1 MKGRTGIIIAAVA
14 LGAASL
20 FLFGARGT
28 AAEAVYPVE
37 NGRNW
42 FSRHVGTRV
51 RGVFSRMDLAA
62 ENRRLKEENAALRME
77 LSSSLASRSSRQA
90 PSATS
95 LPSAPGTEHQAQG
108 TNWIP
113 APVLSRNGSVG
124 VSGIMRLGKGSLA
137 GVKAGAPV
145 AVPEGLVGRV
155 LSVTPH
161 TCDVRLII
169 DPSMRVSCE
178 IEPPDPSDGP
188 IYGILYGGGAACVAA
203 EADASILYV
212 VNPLRMRHMQR
223 RLDLPPRSKII
234 TSGLGGIF
242 PRGLVVGFLLDGQ
255 HVDETRLEREGDV
268 IAAVD
273 FPALDN
279 VFIRR
284 ED

>member
-1 MKGRTGIIIAAVA
+1 
-14 LGAASL
+14 
-20 FLFGARGT
+20 
-28 AAEAVYPVE
+28 
-37 NGRNW
+37 
-42 FSRHVGTRV
+42 
-51 RGVFSRMDLAA
+51 MDLAV

-77 LSSSLASRSSRQA
+77 LTGRIAAGTAALPPGDTART
-90 PSATS
+90 ATFN
-95 LPSAPGTEHQAQG
+95 A
-108 TNWIP
+108 NWIS

-178 IEPPDPSDGP
+178 IEPPDPSAGP

-212 VNPLRMRHMQR
+212 VNPLRMRHVQR
-223 RLDLPPRSKII
+223 RLDLPPRTKII

-273 FPALDN
+273 FPALEN

>member
-1 MKGRTGIIIAAVA
+1 MKGRTGIIIAAAA
-14 LGAASL
+14 LGAVAVL
-20 FLFGARGT
+20 LFGARGT

-42 FSRHVGTRV
+42 LSRNVGTRL
-51 RGVFSRMDLAA
+51 RGLFSRMDLAA

-77 LSSSLASRSSRQA
+77 LSSSV
-90 PSATS
+90 
-95 LPSAPGTEHQAQG
+95 APGARRRPPAAAALPLAPGAT
-108 TNWIP
+108 WIP
-113 APVLSRNGSVG
+113 APVLSRSGTVG

-145 AVPEGLVGRV
+145 AAPEGLVGRV
-155 LSVTPH
+155 LAVTPH

-188 IYGILYGGGAACVAA
+188 IYGILYGGGATCVAA

-255 HVDETRLEREGDV
+255 HIDETRLEREGDV
-268 IAAVD
+268 VAAVD
-273 FPALDN
+273 FPALEN

>member
-1 MKGRTGIIIAAVA
+1 MKGKTGIIIVAVA
-14 LGAASL
+14 LGAAAV
-20 FLFGARGT
+20 FFFGARGA

-42 FSRHVGTRV
+42 FSRHIGTRV
-51 RGVFSRMDLAA
+51 RGIFSRMDLAA
-62 ENRRLKEENAALRME
+62 ENRRLREENAALRME
-77 LSSSLASRSSRQA
+77 LAGRCPAAVKAAALQAGGTAEMAPFNAS
-90 PSATS
+90 
-95 LPSAPGTEHQAQG
+95 
-108 TNWIP
+108 WMP
-113 APVLSRNGSVG
+113 APVLSRNGTVG

-137 GVKAGAPV
+137 GVKVGAPV

-155 LSVTPH
+155 ISVTPH

-178 IEPPDPSDGP
+178 IEPPDPSAGP

-212 VNPLRMRHMQR
+212 VNPLRMRHMQQ

-255 HVDETRLEREGDV
+255 HVDETRLEREADV
-268 IAAVD
+268 MAAVD
-273 FPALDN
+273 FPSLED

>member
-1 MKGRTGIIIAAVA
+1 MVAA
-14 LGAASL
+14 LGALAL
-20 FLFGARGT
+20 LVLGGRGA

-42 FSRHVGTRV
+42 LSRHVVARV
-51 RGVFSRMDLAA
+51 RGLFTRMDLVA

-77 LSSSLASRSSRQA
+77 LAARGSD
-90 PSATS
+90 SAKCGPDVAGHA
-95 LPSAPGTEHQAQG
+95 LP
-108 TNWIP
+108 TNSWLS
-113 APVLSRNGSVG
+113 APVLSRNGAAG
-124 VSGIMRLGKGSLA
+124 VNGYLRVGKGSLA

-161 TCDVRLII
+161 TCDVRLIT
-169 DPSMRVSCE
+169 DPSVRVSCE
-178 IEPPDPSDGP
+178 VELANPSFGP

-212 VNPLRMRHMQR
+212 VNPLRIRHLQQR
-223 RLDLPPRSKII
+223 PELPPRAKIV
-234 TSGLGGIF
+234 TSGLGGVF
-242 PRGLVVGFLLDGQ
+242 PRGLVVGFLLDGEN
-255 HVDETRLEREGDV
+255 VDETRLEREGDV
-268 IAAVD
+268 VAAVD
-273 FPALDN
+273 FPSLES

>member
-1 MKGRTGIIIAAVA
+1 MKGRTGIVIAAAALGAVA
-14 LGAASL
+14 L
-20 FLFGARGT
+20 FFFGVRGT

-37 NGRNW
+37 NGCNW
-42 FSRHVGTRV
+42 FSRNIGVRV
-51 RGVFSRMDLAA
+51 SGLFTGMNLAA

-77 LSSSLASRSSRQA
+77 LSSFVSSTRHQ
-90 PSATS
+90 
-95 LPSAPGTEHQAQG
+95 APGT
-108 TNWIP
+108 TPIP
-113 APVLSRNGSVG
+113 SVPSTTWLSAPVLSRNGTIG
-124 VSGIMRLGKGSLA
+124 VNGLMRLGKGSLA
-137 GVKAGAPV
+137 GVKVGAPA

-155 LSVTPH
+155 VSVTPH

-178 IEPPDPSDGP
+178 IESPDPSSGP
-188 IYGILYGGGAACVAA
+188 IYGILYGGGASCVAA

-212 VNPLRMRHMQR
+212 VNPLRMRHMQQ

-268 IAAVD
+268 VAAVD
-273 FPALDN
+273 FPSLEN

>member
-1 MKGRTGIIIAAVA
+1 MKGRTGIVIAAVA
-14 LGAASL
+14 LGAAAF
-20 FLFGARGT
+20 FLFGLRGT

-42 FSRHVGTRV
+42 FSRHIGTRI
-51 RGVFSRMDLAA
+51 RGVFSRMDLAV

-77 LSSSLASRSSRQA
+77 LTGRIAAGTAALPPGDTART
-90 PSATS
+90 ATFN
-95 LPSAPGTEHQAQG
+95 A
-108 TNWIP
+108 NWIS

-178 IEPPDPSDGP
+178 IEPPDPSAGP

-212 VNPLRMRHMQR
+212 VNPLRMRHVQR
-223 RLDLPPRSKII
+223 RLDLPPRTKII

-273 FPALDN
+273 FPALEN

>member
-1 MKGRTGIIIAAVA
+1 MR
-14 LGAASL
+14 
-20 FLFGARGT
+20 
-28 AAEAVYPVE
+28 
-37 NGRNW
+37 
-42 FSRHVGTRV
+42 
-51 RGVFSRMDLAA
+51 
-62 ENRRLKEENAALRME
+62 NRRLLTVLLVAATCLAGRAQTDADSLGRAVLADDFIQSSLLIIGPSNELYTGYGHAALRME
-77 LSSSLASRSSRQA
+77 LSSSV
-90 PSATS
+90 
-95 LPSAPGTEHQAQG
+95 APGARRRPPAAAALPLAPGAT
-108 TNWIP
+108 WIP
-113 APVLSRNGSVG
+113 APVLSRSGTVG

-145 AVPEGLVGRV
+145 AAPEGLVGRV
-155 LSVTPH
+155 LAVTPH

-255 HVDETRLEREGDV
+255 HIDETRLEREGDV
-268 IAAVD
+268 VAAVD
-273 FPALDN
+273 FPALEN

>member
-1 MKGRTGIIIAAVA
+1 MAALLA
-14 LGAASL
+14 LAL
-20 FLFGARGT
+20 FLFGVRGT

-42 FSRHVGTRV
+42 FARHVGTRL
-51 RGVFSRMDLAA
+51 RGMLSRMDLAA

-77 LSSSLASRSSRQA
+77 LTGRCA
-90 PSATS
+90 PVHAAGE
-95 LPSAPGTEHQAQG
+95 PPA
-108 TNWIP
+108 TNWIA
-113 APVLSRNGSVG
+113 APVLSRNGAAG
-124 VSGIMRLGKGSLA
+124 VNGYLRVGKGALA
-137 GVKAGAPV
+137 GVKEGAPV

-161 TCDVRLII
+161 TCDVRLIS

-178 IEPPDPSDGP
+178 IEPSDPAVGP
-188 IYGILYGGGAACVAA
+188 VYGILYGGGATCVAA
-203 EADASILYV
+203 EADASILYF
-212 VNPLRMRHMQR
+212 VNPLRMRHLQQR
-223 RLDLPPRSKII
+223 PELPPRAKII

-268 IAAVD
+268 VSAVD
-273 FPALDN
+273 FPSLEN

>member
-1 MKGRTGIIIAAVA
+1 M
-14 LGAASL
+14 
-20 FLFGARGT
+20 
-28 AAEAVYPVE
+28 
-37 NGRNW
+37 
-42 FSRHVGTRV
+42 
-51 RGVFSRMDLAA
+51 
-62 ENRRLKEENAALRME
+62 
-77 LSSSLASRSSRQA
+77 
-90 PSATS
+90 
-95 LPSAPGTEHQAQG
+95 
-108 TNWIP
+108 
-113 APVLSRNGSVG
+113 LSRNGSVG

-178 IEPPDPSDGP
+178 IEPPDPSAGP

-212 VNPLRMRHMQR
+212 VNPLRMRHVQR
-223 RLDLPPRSKII
+223 RLDLPPRTKII

-273 FPALDN
+273 FPALEN

>member
-14 LGAASL
+14 LGAAAL
-20 FLFGARGT
+20 FFFGARGT

-42 FSRHVGTRV
+42 FSRHIGTRV
-51 RGVFSRMDLAA
+51 RAIFTRMDLAV

-77 LSSSLASRSSRQA
+77 LSTSLASGAKRQA
-90 PSATS
+90 PSTGS
-95 LPSAPGTEHQAQG
+95 QPLGTG
-108 TNWIP
+108 WIP
-113 APVLSRNGSVG
+113 APVLSRNGTVG
-124 VSGIMRLGKGSLA
+124 ANGIMRLGKGSLA

-169 DPSMRVSCE
+169 DPAMRVSCE
-178 IEPPDPSDGP
+178 IESPDPSAGP

-203 EADASILYV
+203 EADASMLYV
-212 VNPLRMRHMQR
+212 VNPLRMRHMQQ
-223 RLDLPPRSKII
+223 RLELPPRSKII

-255 HVDETRLEREGDV
+255 YVDETRLEREADV
-268 IAAVD
+268 VAAVD
-273 FPALDN
+273 FPALED

>member
-14 LGAASL
+14 LGAAAL
-20 FLFGARGT
+20 FFFGARGT

-42 FSRHVGTRV
+42 FSRHIGTRV
-51 RGVFSRMDLAA
+51 RGIFTRMDLAV

-77 LSSSLASRSSRQA
+77 LSASLASNTRHQA
-90 PSATS
+90 PGASPQP
-95 LPSAPGTEHQAQG
+95 LG

-113 APVLSRNGSVG
+113 APVLSRNGAVG

-145 AVPEGLVGRV
+145 AVPDGLVGRV

-178 IEPPDPSDGP
+178 IEPPDPSAGP

-212 VNPLRMRHMQR
+212 VNPLRMRHMRQR
-223 RLDLPPRSKII
+223 LNLPPRSRII

-268 IAAVD
+268 VAAVD
-273 FPALDN
+273 FPALET

>member
-1 MKGRTGIIIAAVA
+1 MLGAVA
-14 LGAASL
+14 L
-20 FLFGARGT
+20 FFFGARGT

-42 FSRHVGTRV
+42 FSRNIGVRV
-51 RGVFSRMDLAA
+51 SGLFTGMNLAA

-77 LSSSLASRSSRQA
+77 LASSSAPSTKHQA
-90 PSATS
+90 PSTTWLS
-95 LPSAPGTEHQAQG
+95 
-108 TNWIP
+108 
-113 APVLSRNGSVG
+113 APVLSRNGTIG
-124 VSGIMRLGKGSLA
+124 VNGLMRLGKGSLA
-137 GVKAGAPV
+137 GVKVGAPA

-155 LSVTPH
+155 VSVTPH

-178 IEPPDPSDGP
+178 IESPDPSSGP
-188 IYGILYGGGAACVAA
+188 IYGILYGGGASCVAA

-212 VNPLRMRHMQR
+212 VNPLRMRHMQQ

-268 IAAVD
+268 VAAVD
-273 FPALDN
+273 FPSLEN

>member
-1 MKGRTGIIIAAVA
+1 MAAAA
-14 LGAASL
+14 LGAVAV

-42 FSRHVGTRV
+42 FSRNVGTRLL
-51 RGVFSRMDLAA
+51 GLFSRMDLAA
-62 ENRRLKEENAALRME
+62 ENRRLREENAALRME
-77 LSSSLASRSSRQA
+77 LSSALAASARRQPPDALPLA
-90 PSATS
+90 PSA
-95 LPSAPGTEHQAQG
+95 A
-108 TNWIP
+108 WIP
-113 APVLSRNGSVG
+113 APVLSRSGTVG
-124 VSGIMRLGKGSLA
+124 VSGILRLGKGSLA

-145 AVPEGLVGRV
+145 AVPEGLVGRI
-155 LSVTPH
+155 LAVTPH

-203 EADASILYV
+203 EADASVLYV

-255 HVDETRLEREGDV
+255 HIDETRLEREGDV
-268 IAAVD
+268 VAAVD
-273 FPALDN
+273 FPALEN

>member
-1 MKGRTGIIIAAVA
+1 MKGKTGIIIAVAA
-14 LGAASL
+14 LGALAV
-20 FLFGARGT
+20 FLFGVRGT

-42 FSRHVGTRV
+42 LARHVGTRL
-51 RGVFSRMDLAA
+51 RGIFSRMDLAV

-77 LSSSLASRSSRQA
+77 LAVRDSQALSSPA
-90 PSATS
+90 PST
-95 LPSAPGTEHQAQG
+95 GHQALG
-108 TNWIP
+108 TNWIS
-113 APVLSRNGSVG
+113 APVLSRNGATG
-124 VSGIMRLGKGSLA
+124 VKGYLRAGKGALA

-145 AVPEGLVGRV
+145 AVPEGVVGRV

-161 TCDVRLII
+161 TCDIRLIS

-178 IEPPDPSDGP
+178 IETTNPAAGP
-188 IYGILYGGGAACVAA
+188 VYGILYGSGATCVAA
-203 EADASILYV
+203 EADAAILYF

-223 RLDLPPRSKII
+223 RLDLPPRAKII

-255 HVDETRLEREGDV
+255 HVDETRLEQEGDV
-268 IAAVD
+268 ASAVD
-273 FPALDN
+273 FPALET

>member
-1 MKGRTGIIIAAVA
+1 LKGRTGIVIAAVA
-14 LGAASL
+14 LGAAAFSL
-20 FLFGARGT
+20 FGVRGT

-42 FSRHVGTRV
+42 FSRHVGTRI
-51 RGVFSRMDLAA
+51 RGIFSRMDLAA
-62 ENRRLKEENAALRME
+62 ENSRLKEEIAALRME
-77 LSSSLASRSSRQA
+77 LTSALASSDSRQPPVA
-90 PSATS
+90 SRQPLGDS
-95 LPSAPGTEHQAQG
+95 
-108 TNWIP
+108 WIL

-169 DPSMRVSCE
+169 DSSMRVSCE

-203 EADASILYV
+203 EADASVLYV

-223 RLDLPPRSKII
+223 RLDLPPRTKII

-268 IAAVD
+268 VAAVD
-273 FPALDN
+273 FPALEN

>member
-1 MKGRTGIIIAAVA
+1 MKGRTGIVIAAVA
-14 LGAASL
+14 LGAAAF
-20 FLFGARGT
+20 FLFGLRGT

-42 FSRHVGTRV
+42 FSRHIGTRI
-51 RGVFSRMDLAA
+51 RGVFSRMDLAV

-77 LSSSLASRSSRQA
+77 LTGRIAAGTAALPPGDTARTA
-90 PSATS
+90 PFNA
-95 LPSAPGTEHQAQG
+95 
-108 TNWIP
+108 NWIS

-178 IEPPDPSDGP
+178 IEPPDPSAGP

-212 VNPLRMRHMQR
+212 VNPLRMRHVQR
-223 RLDLPPRSKII
+223 RLDLPPRTKII

-273 FPALDN
+273 FPALEN

>member
-1 MKGRTGIIIAAVA
+1 MKGKTGIIIAAVA
-14 LGAASL
+14 LGAVAL
-20 FLFGARGT
+20 FVFGVRGT

-51 RGVFSRMDLAA
+51 RGIFSRMDLAA

-77 LSSSLASRSSRQA
+77 LAVRNSQASPPPA
-90 PSATS
+90 
-95 LPSAPGTEHQAQG
+95 LGTEHQALG
-108 TNWIP
+108 THWIS
-113 APVLSRNGSVG
+113 APVLSRNGAA
-124 VSGIMRLGKGSLA
+124 GINGYLRLGKGSLA
-137 GVKAGAPV
+137 GIKEGAPA

-161 TCDVRLII
+161 TCDVRLIS

-178 IEPPDPSDGP
+178 VESPDPSSGP
-188 IYGILYGGGAACVAA
+188 IYGILYGGGATCVAA
-203 EADASILYV
+203 EADASILYF
-212 VNPLRMRHMQR
+212 VNPLRMRHLQQR
-223 RLDLPPRSKII
+223 QDLPPRAKII

-268 IAAVD
+268 VSAVD
-273 FPALDN
+273 FPSLEN